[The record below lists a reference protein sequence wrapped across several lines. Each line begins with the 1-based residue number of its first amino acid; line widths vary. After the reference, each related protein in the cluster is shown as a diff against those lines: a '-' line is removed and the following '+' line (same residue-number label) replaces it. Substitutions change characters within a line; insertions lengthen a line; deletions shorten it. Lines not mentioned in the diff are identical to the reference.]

1 MEQRQLVDLANKVN
15 VIVNGNND
23 KIKQFR
29 PVRSYGDT
37 INLGDVVELSVRDK
51 KQAVFETHKYIGSV
65 SAISKLSGGLRI
77 DISCMYQLKTCM
89 TDEQR
94 IDRGIKWIQKGT
106 VTCYITNE
114 LLYSTKDISLFED
127 SYVKLAK
134 ITSFKCSETKITT
147 LYSAFIESIKKRENA
162 VKEEKARRI
171 KEEQEAKAALIK
183 AEELRKQ
190 QEDERRSQLITI
202 TVGQWEDLIS
212 RIESLESDV
221 SYLNE
226 L

>member
-1 MEQRQLVDLANKVN
+1 MKEYKLFDLANKVN

-29 PVRSYGDT
+29 PVRSYGDI
-37 INLGDVVELSVRDK
+37 INLGDVVELSIRDK
-51 KQAVFETHKYIGSV
+51 NQIVFETPKYIGSI
-65 SAISKLSGGLRI
+65 SAISKLSGGFRI
-77 DISCMYQLKTCM
+77 DISCMHLLETCM

-94 IDRGIKWIQKGT
+94 IDRGIEWIQKGT
-106 VTCYITNE
+106 VTCYITKD
-114 LLYSTKDISLFED
+114 LSYSTKDISLFEYE
-127 SYVKLAK
+127 YVKLAK
-134 ITSFKCSETKITT
+134 ITSFNCSETKIETM
-147 LYSAFIESIKKRENA
+147 YSSFIESLKKRENA

-190 QEDERRSQLITI
+190 QEEERRSQLITI

-212 RIESLESDV
+212 RIESLERDV
-221 SYLNE
+221 SYLKE
-226 L
+226 

>member
-1 MEQRQLVDLANKVN
+1 
-15 VIVNGNND
+15 
-23 KIKQFR
+23 
-29 PVRSYGDT
+29 
-37 INLGDVVELSVRDK
+37 
-51 KQAVFETHKYIGSV
+51 
-65 SAISKLSGGLRI
+65 
-77 DISCMYQLKTCM
+77 M

-94 IDRGIKWIQKGT
+94 IDRGIEWIQKGT

-114 LLYSTKDISLFED
+114 LLYSTKNISLFED

-134 ITSFKCSETKITT
+134 ITSFNCSETKIETM
-147 LYSAFIESIKKRENA
+147 YSAFIESIKKRENA

-190 QEDERRSQLITI
+190 QEYERRSHLITI

>member
-23 KIKQFR
+23 NIQQFH

-51 KQAVFETHKYIGSV
+51 KQTVFETHKYIGIV
-65 SAISKLSGGLRI
+65 STISRLSGGLRI
-77 DISCMYQLKTCM
+77 DISCMYQLETCM

-94 IDRGIKWIQKGT
+94 IDRGIEWIQKGT

-171 KEEQEAKAALIK
+171 KEEQETKAALIK